1 MRTSGG
7 GGRDGMMTA
16 IPMIMLV
23 LFVITMSGGTG
34 STLTWVENFLRGCL
48 EGLVRLVS

>member
-1 MRTSGG
+1 MRTSG

-16 IPMIMLV
+16 IPLIMLG

-34 STLTWVENFLRGCL
+34 STLTWVENFLRGCM

>member
-1 MRTSGG
+1 MRTSG

-16 IPMIMLV
+16 IPLIMLV

-34 STLTWVENFLRGCL
+34 STLTWLENFLRGCM